1 MPMELESVSAAQIT
15 GTVFSVYFMNTF
27 DKEKC
32 KNLVSIFKA
41 FPGDIL
47 IR

>member
-1 MPMELESVSAAQIT
+1 MPVELESMSAAQIT
-15 GTVFSVYFMNTF
+15 GTFISVSFMNIF

-47 IR
+47 II